1 MRKFPRIWRVSATD
15 DAGTTIEVNPPFRVT
30 FKIKRDLSRR
40 PNDCEIR
47 IYNLAEQTRAIIE
60 KGALRIRLYAGHA
73 GVARLVFEGDLTR
86 AWSEREGEASIVTTM
101 FVGDGARAFAEA
113 RMERSYR
120 PPIRVATVLGDC
132 AKSLGL
138 KLPPEVE
145 QSAELR
151 QALESGITL
160 HGPTRDVLTR
170 LLAPYAYH
178 WSVQDGRLL
187 ILRDEDI
194 APGEEFLVD
203 RDAGLIGS
211 PKWRAPDKPK
221 KKTSKKAKPRP
232 EFEFEMILEPEM
244 RPGRRVRLQSEFF
257 DVSLKALEVEHSF
270 DSHGEDCTTKV
281 KARSP

>member
-15 DAGTTIEVNPPFRVT
+15 DAGTTIDIGPPFRVT
-30 FKIKRDLSRR
+30 FKVKRDLSRH
-40 PNDCEIR
+40 PNSCEIR
-47 IYNLAEQTRAIIE
+47 IYNLAEQTRGIIE

-73 GVARLVFEGDLTR
+73 GVARLLFDGDLTR
-86 AWSEREGEASIVTTM
+86 AWSEREDEASIVTII
-101 FVGDGARAFAEA
+101 FVGDGARAYAEA
-113 RMERSYR
+113 RMNKSYR

-151 QALESGITL
+151 QALEGGISL

-187 ILRDEDI
+187 IIRDEDL
-194 APGEEFLVD
+194 APGEEFIVD
-203 RDAGLIGS
+203 ADSGLIGS
-211 PKWRAPDKPK
+211 PKWRAPDKPR

-232 EFEFEMILEPEM
+232 EFEFDMILEPEM
-244 RPGRRVRLQSEFF
+244 RPARRVRLRSEFF
-257 DVSLKALEVEHSF
+257 DVSLKALEVEHTG
-270 DSHGEDCTTKV
+270 DSHGSDFTTKV